1 MARYLCSPRPRPRPP
16 VREQDFMSLLLVR
29 LNELPRVRAWRRN
42 AGIVSNGRGG
52 MVKLGAAGLPDIYG
66 VAYPGIH
73 FEVECK
79 APGGKLTDAQAR
91 VEAVLGDEC
100 GAVYVLAEAFP
111 DETAEQSAAY
121 WCERVRRLIEMHRDA
136 WGMPPEG
143 SL

>member
-1 MARYLCSPRPRPRPP
+1 MRPDPRNPNTPARVS
-16 VREQDFMSLLLVR
+16 EQTFMNALLVK
-29 LNELPRVRAWRRN
+29 LNTLPHVRAWRRN

-91 VEAVLGDEC
+91 AETVLDDDL
-100 GAVYVLAEAFP
+100 GAVYVFAEAFP